1 MERIS
6 KFVTKRPKLIIVLS
20 LILLIP
26 SFLGYIATEVNYDIL
41 SYLPDK
47 LDSVKGQQILSET
60 YNVDSTTMVI
70 VENMKPKH
78 VVALKEKIAEV
89 DNVASVLWYSDLIDT
104 SIPYDILPDEIRN
117 VFYSEDGKYTMMFVQ
132 FEPGCSSKDTIE
144 AISNI
149 KKVTQKQCM
158 LSGLTPINADT
169 KELTNKEL
177 PIYIALAVVFVLI
190 ILLLTMESFVLP
202 FIMMIS
208 LGIAVML
215 NMGTNWAVGGIS
227 YITQCVAAILQ
238 LAVTMDYSIFVI
250 NRFNEEKL
258 YSATKEEAMQKTLK
272 ASFTSL
278 IGSSV
283 TTVFGFLALCFMQL
297 SLGFNIGIIMAKG
310 VIIGVLTSITV
321 LPAFLLVFDKAINK
335 KRHKVLSPKFTK
347 TINFSVKHRKGFV
360 AIFAVLLIPTIL
372 LGANV
377 KKYYNITSTLPDDLD
392 SVVALNT
399 LKEEFNM
406 TTTHFI
412 VVDDSV
418 SAEKLI
424 EMENRIGDLDGVTS
438 MLAYNQFIGSSIPD
452 SIIPDGIT
460 DIVKQGGYQVM
471 LVNSAYEA
479 ATDASN
485 KQVAS
490 MLSILKEY
498 DPNGYITGEGAMYS
512 DMVDITV
519 TDFTVTSII
528 SVLSIFII
536 LYILFK
542 SWSLPV
548 ILIAS
553 IEFAIFINESISTI
567 FGTPIS
573 FFAPTVISCVQLGAT
588 VDYAILL
595 TSRYREE
602 LQRGKDKFEAMKKAA
617 SEAMHSVFQSAL
629 IFFFVTIG
637 VYFVSSISIVKE
649 LCSLLARGSIISA
662 LIIIF
667 VLTPL
672 LLMFDKSV
680 IKSLDKMNKK
690 MKKKKK
696 SKKTATVHNDIGS
709 TDFLPENNDTLV
721 QEDLAVQLPAEVD
734 LSAEPASHTDYSEET
749 ANENV

>member
-1 MERIS
+1 MGKIS

-26 SFLGYIATEVNYDIL
+26 SIFGYMITEVNYDIL

-47 LDSVKGQQILSET
+47 LDSVKGQQILSDT
-60 YNVDSTTMVI
+60 YNVDSSTMVI
-70 VENMKPKH
+70 VENMQPKR
-78 VVALKEKIAEV
+78 VVELKNKISEV

-104 SIPYDILPDEIRN
+104 SIPHDILPDEIRN
-117 VFYSEDGKYTMMFVQ
+117 VFYSENGNYTMMFVQ
-132 FEPGCSSKDTIE
+132 FDPGCSSKDTID
-144 AISNI
+144 AINNI
-149 KKVTQKQCM
+149 KQITKNQCL

-190 ILLLTMESFVLP
+190 ILLFTMESYVMP
-202 FIMMIS
+202 FIMMVV
-208 LGIAVML
+208 LGLSVL
-215 NMGTNWAVGGIS
+215 YNMGTNWMVGGIS

-250 NRFNEEKL
+250 NRFNEEKR
-258 YSATKEEAMQKTLK
+258 YSPTKEEAMLKTLK

-278 IGSSV
+278 IGSST

-297 SLGFNIGIIMAKG
+297 TLGFNIGIIMAKG
-310 VIIGVLTSITV
+310 VVIGVLASITV
-321 LPAFLLVFDKAINK
+321 LPAFLLVFDKSINK
-335 KRHKVLSPKFTK
+335 RKHKVFAPKFTK
-347 TINFSVKHRKGFV
+347 IIVFSVKHKKVFV
-360 AIFAVLLIPTIL
+360 AIFAILLIPAVL
-372 LGANV
+372 LSANV

-406 TTTHFI
+406 TTSHF
-412 VVDDSV
+412 VVVNDSV

-424 EMENRIGDLDGVTS
+424 EMENRIKDLDGVTS

-452 SIIPDGIT
+452 SIIPDGIV
-460 DIVKQGGYQVM
+460 DVVKQGGYQVM
-471 LVNSAYEA
+471 LINSAYEA

-485 KQVAS
+485 EQVAS
-490 MLSILKEY
+490 MLSIIKEY

-512 DMVDITV
+512 DMVGITV
-519 TDFTVTSII
+519 TDFTITSII
-528 SVLSIFII
+528 SIISIFII
-536 LYILFK
+536 LLIMFK
-542 SWSLPV
+542 SWRMPI
-548 ILIAS
+548 ILILS
-553 IEFAIFINESISTI
+553 IEFAIFINESISTLL
-567 FGTPIS
+567 GTPIS

-595 TSRYREE
+595 TSRFKEE
-602 LQRGKDKFEAMKKAA
+602 LLTGKDRVEAMKKAA
-617 SEAMHSVFQSAL
+617 FESMHSIFQSAL

-667 VLTPL
+667 VLSPML
-672 LLMFDKSV
+672 LTFEKTVDKA
-680 IKSLDKMNKK
+680 LKK
-690 MKKKKK
+690 NTNKKKK
-696 SKKTATVHNDIGS
+696 SKKSKSKN
-709 TDFLPENNDTLV
+709 ENQGT
-721 QEDLAVQLPAEVD
+721 LAVQLPVD
-734 LSAEPASHTDYSEET
+734 VNYNAIPVSSINDCEEIT
-749 ANENV
+749 NENI